1 MERTAKKTRKVAN
14 EPRKVAN
21 ELLALAAFPL
31 VIGAIVAAVIIWRD
45 PLWRLFTSPQLLRA
59 WVSGWGIWA
68 PLVFIALQALQVVV
82 FVIPGEVPQIA
93 GGYLFGAW
101 LGSLLSIAGILIGSA
116 ASFFLARGLG
126 RPFVAALFPVS
137 QVEKIE
143 KLLTSRSA
151 RIVFF
156 LLFLIPGIPKD
167 VLCYVAG
174 LTPMGFP
181 FFAAASTLGRL
192 PGIVGSAVIGSA
204 AASSKWVLA
213 AIVGAAA
220 TALFGAGLIL
230 RPRIQS
236 WMERISKRDDSD
248 RTV

>member
-1 MERTAKKTRKVAN
+1 M
-14 EPRKVAN
+14 
-21 ELLALAAFPL
+21 
-31 VIGAIVAAVIIWRD
+31 WR
-45 PLWRLFTSPQLLRA
+45 
-59 WVSGWGIWA
+59 
-68 PLVFIALQALQVVV
+68 
-82 FVIPGEVPQIA
+82 
-93 GGYLFGAW
+93 
-101 LGSLLSIAGILIGSA
+101 GSLFSIVGILIGSA
-116 ASFFLARGLG
+116 ASFFLARALG
-126 RPFVAALFPVS
+126 RPFVAALFPAP

-143 KLLTSRSA
+143 TLLTSRSA

-204 AASSKWVLA
+204 AASSRWVLA
-213 AIVGAAA
+213 AVVGAAA
-220 TALFGAGLIL
+220 AALFGAGLIL

-236 WMERISKRDDSD
+236 WMERITRKDDPD
-248 RTV
+248 RSA